1 MLVVLLCNLLPF
13 ADVVTLGMF
22 NKEMRHLSILLVS
35 IFSLFLLD
43 ILPASVNIINGRI
56 KLWHKMETIEIVQR
70 NQIKWELL
78 CPLSILCILKVFR
91 YTN

>member
-1 MLVVLLCNLLPF
+1 MLVLLCNLLPF

-43 ILPASVNIINGRI
+43 ILSEPVNGTNGGI
-56 KLWHKMETIEIVQR
+56 KLWYKMETIEIVQR
-70 NQIKWELL
+70 NQIKWNV
-78 CPLSILCILKVFR
+78 CAQCKFCVF
-91 YTN
+91 

>member
-22 NKEMRHLSILLVS
+22 NKEMRHLSILFVS

-43 ILPASVNIINGRI
+43 ILPAPVNRINGRI
-56 KLWHKMETIEIVQR
+56 KLWYKMETIKIVQR
-70 NQIKWELL
+70 NQIKWNF
-78 CPLSILCILKVFR
+78 CAQ
-91 YTN
+91 